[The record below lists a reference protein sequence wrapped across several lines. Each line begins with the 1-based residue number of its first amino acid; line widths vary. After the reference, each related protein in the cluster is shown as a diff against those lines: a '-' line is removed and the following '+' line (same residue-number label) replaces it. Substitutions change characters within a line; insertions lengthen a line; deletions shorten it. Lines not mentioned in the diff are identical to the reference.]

1 MTDQSACDTLGLA
14 LQAAIR
20 WPEQFGGVVL
30 CMRAGPVS
38 DRVRTFLGDAFGQ
51 GTRVHGAMDR
61 AALLGGIDPI
71 TTLQQGT
78 LVRTNGVLQDA
89 RWLHVPMAERLP
101 TALTHILT
109 SRMDADACPP
119 LILWDEGI
127 DDEAVSDSLLD
138 RCAFYFDLSDVAGFD
153 PAASLRDIPND
164 LCLDNVT
171 VTNQQINAL
180 VVFALQGGVT
190 SLRLPLFALRFAK
203 VLAALQGRKQTS
215 DADITA
221 AVVTVVAPRLIEI
234 PAPDAQTPTPPDEQN
249 KCDAAPEDEG
259 EAKADDIAPLLD
271 MMIAAV
277 QANLPKNLLENS
289 LGRMGAG
296 RGNLGA
302 GKRQRSNTLGRPKPS
317 RVGKPGYGKRIDV
330 LATLRAAAPWQKIR
344 RAARPDVSAKFII
357 FPRDIH
363 VKQYEMPSERVVI
376 FGVDASGSAALARL
390 SEAKGAIEI
399 MLSDA
404 YAKRDYVALV
414 GFRGQ
419 SAEVL
424 LPPTRSLVLAK
435 KTLASFAGGG
445 GTPLASG
452 MKCALELAEK
462 SKRDGRTPTL
472 AFLTDGKANI
482 ALDGSANRDSAMIDV
497 TQLAGFARQMGV
509 SSIMIDVGR
518 RPNAKLQQ
526 VSVTMGGQ
534 YLPLPLADARSVSN
548 IIRNSMV
555 E

>member
-1 MTDQSACDTLGLA
+1 MGQAACDTLGLA

-20 WPEQFGGVVL
+20 WPDQFGGVVL
-30 CMRAGPVS
+30 RMRSGPVS
-38 DRVRTFLGDAFGQ
+38 DRIRVFLGDEFGH

-71 TTLQQGT
+71 ATLQQGA
-78 LVRTNGVLQDA
+78 LVHTNGLLRTAKWV
-89 RWLHVPMAERLP
+89 HVPMAERIP
-101 TALTHILT
+101 AAITHILT
-109 SRMDADACPP
+109 SCMDAGLCPP

-127 DDEAVSDSLLD
+127 DDEAVSNSLLD
-138 RCAFYFDLSDVAGFD
+138 RCAFFVDLGDVVGVN
-153 PAASLRDIPND
+153 PADGLRDIPDDLQWND
-164 LCLDNVT
+164 VIVSDT
-171 VTNQQINAL
+171 QISAL
-180 VVFALQGGVT
+180 VTLAMRGGVT
-190 SLRLPLFALRFAK
+190 SLRLPVFAVRFAK
-203 VLAALQGRKQTS
+203 LLAALEGRAQTS

-221 AVVTVVAPRLIEI
+221 AVATVVAPRLIEI
-234 PAPDAQTPTPPDEQN
+234 PSPDPETAPPPDQPN
-249 KCDAAPEDEG
+249 QTDATPNDEG
-259 EAKADDIAPLLD
+259 AASADDIAPLLD

-277 QANLPKNLLENS
+277 QANLPKNLLDNS

-344 RAARPDVSAKFII
+344 RAARPDAPAKFII

-424 LPPTRSLVLAK
+424 LPPTRSLVMAK
-435 KTLASFAGGG
+435 KTLAGFAGGG

-452 MKCALELAEK
+452 MKCALDLAEK

-482 ALDGSANRDSAMIDV
+482 ALDGSANRDSAMMDV
-497 TQLAGFARQMGV
+497 TQLAGYARHLGI

-518 RPNAKLQQ
+518 RPNAKLHQ
-526 VSVTMGGQ
+526 VAVAMGGQ

-548 IIRNSMV
+548 IIRTTLV
-555 E
+555 D

>member
-1 MTDQSACDTLGLA
+1 M
-14 LQAAIR
+14 
-20 WPEQFGGVVL
+20 
-30 CMRAGPVS
+30 
-38 DRVRTFLGDAFGQ
+38 
-51 GTRVHGAMDR
+51 
-61 AALLGGIDPI
+61 
-71 TTLQQGT
+71 
-78 LVRTNGVLQDA
+78 
-89 RWLHVPMAERLP
+89 
-101 TALTHILT
+101 
-109 SRMDADACPP
+109 
-119 LILWDEGI
+119 
-127 DDEAVSDSLLD
+127 
-138 RCAFYFDLSDVAGFD
+138 
-153 PAASLRDIPND
+153 
-164 LCLDNVT
+164 
-171 VTNQQINAL
+171 
-180 VVFALQGGVT
+180 
-190 SLRLPLFALRFAK
+190 
-203 VLAALQGRKQTS
+203 
-215 DADITA
+215 
-221 AVVTVVAPRLIEI
+221 
-234 PAPDAQTPTPPDEQN
+234 
-249 KCDAAPEDEG
+249 
-259 EAKADDIAPLLD
+259 
-271 MMIAAV
+271 
-277 QANLPKNLLENS
+277 
-289 LGRMGAG
+289 
-296 RGNLGA
+296 
-302 GKRQRSNTLGRPKPS
+302 
-317 RVGKPGYGKRIDV
+317 GKPGYGKRIDV

-497 TQLAGFARQMGV
+497 TQLAGFAHQMGV

-518 RPNAKLQQ
+518 RPNAKLEQ
-526 VSVTMGGQ
+526 VAVTMGGH